1 MMKKNGTIIG
11 TILAYIFVFIL
22 IIISKKFNIPME
34 KLLFYS
40 FFSLLIIS
48 LIVIYIYRDELW
60 NIIKNKSKK
69 II

>member
-48 LIVIYIYRDELW
+48 LIIIYIYRDEL
-60 NIIKNKSKK
+60 
-69 II
+69 

>member
-34 KLLFYS
+34 KLLFSS

-48 LIVIYIYRDELW
+48 LIVIYIYRDEL
-60 NIIKNKSKK
+60 
-69 II
+69 

>member
-48 LIVIYIYRDELW
+48 LIVIYIYRDEL
-60 NIIKNKSKK
+60 
-69 II
+69 

>member
-60 NIIKNKSKK
+60 NIIKNKWKK

>member
-22 IIISKKFNIPME
+22 TIISKKFNIPMQ

-40 FFSLLIIS
+40 LFSLLIIS

>member
-48 LIVIYIYRDELW
+48 LIIIYIYRDELW
-60 NIIKNKSKK
+60 NIK
-69 II
+69 

>member
-22 IIISKKFNIPME
+22 VIISKKFNIPME

-48 LIVIYIYRDELW
+48 LIVIYIYRDEL
-60 NIIKNKSKK
+60 
-69 II
+69 